1 MCFWTECSLPIGSEP
16 LCMFRIERIF
26 VRLATRDMFTWQ
38 PKMADEKVF
47 GSYDFS
53 FCNNLHALI
62 HNIFT
67 EIIMLLHKQLKVNF
81 MSAKGRVNGRSR
93 SFQAAKEI

>member
-1 MCFWTECSLPIGSEP
+1 MLIGRGVLDLEQA
-16 LCMFRIERIF
+16 L
-26 VRLATRDMFTWQ
+26 VRPATRDMFTWQ

-47 GSYDFS
+47 GSYHFS

>member
-1 MCFWTECSLPIGSEP
+1 
-16 LCMFRIERIF
+16 
-26 VRLATRDMFTWQ
+26 MFTWQ

-47 GSYDFS
+47 GSYHFS